1 MYVRLHDE
9 GQLCKGITFKS
20 SINKGADLDHSAIK
34 FMHGALQIYVT
45 TFSNIVYVAGDH
57 DTKQVELGEALS
69 VTVDRHVESDG
80 SNSFVWHHL
89 PKPKVCSHAFIC
101 HQGVWQQSNG
111 SMQLRVK
118 WPLGTRIMETN
129 RRLCNLPL

>member
-1 MYVRLHDE
+1 
-9 GQLCKGITFKS
+9 
-20 SINKGADLDHSAIK
+20 
-34 FMHGALQIYVT
+34 MHGALQIYVT

-69 VTVDRHVESDG
+69 VSVDRHGESDG

-111 SMQLRVK
+111 CMQLWVK
-118 WPLGTRIMETN
+118 WPLGTRIMETEDFVIYHYKMYCVYDN
-129 RRLCNLPL
+129 NVTIFSAE